1 MDTIRCRALNHSKND
16 RAFLQVIQKRVWIRS
31 KDILTD
37 YIIEN
42 ETEANYTLTCYWLPG
57 FESKREEVKQQKIS
71 SIG

>member
-1 MDTIRCRALNHSKND
+1 
-16 RAFLQVIQKRVWIRS
+16 
-31 KDILTD
+31 LTD